1 MCFLVW
7 ACPAV
12 TTTRARAIS
21 IRHLITTPVI
31 TTHLTTTAARVF
43 TGVIVTIISVV
54 PVITIATDI
63 IEGTVNRLINTTA
76 RLAVDAP
83 FSFGLDEEPFIG
95 YLFQLVAGTH
105 QIPIS
110 LSDLSTV
117 VNN

>member
-1 MCFLVW
+1 MQRRVW
-7 ACPAV
+7 
-12 TTTRARAIS
+12 
-21 IRHLITTPVI
+21 
-31 TTHLTTTAARVF
+31 
-43 TGVIVTIISVV
+43 
-54 PVITIATDI
+54 
-63 IEGTVNRLINTTA
+63 
-76 RLAVDAP
+76 LADAS